1 MDTLLTILKPICQTG
16 MNLSLKKCL
25 VSILQA
31 MIVSWSVNILK
42 LASEFTSRADV
53 SSVVRRIERFHFDAG
68 TRYLG
73 IGGLLL
79 GCEFLSLGFLHR
91 LNNGCILRVIS
102 LISGILL
109 KIASIGKRVHFISDS
124 LVVHLPFNSKAR
136 KEYKPCKTGDYR
148 ILDSMPLFLPA
159 VIFLLKF
166 RVGRSWNLPFRAIV
180 NEVMDNGVYTLFL
193 KESFERGNVGGR
205 KHPGFGDCLSEDF
218 RQCVN
223 PLSAL
228 LLTHVKTCAM
238 ILLRG
243 IVLQVNKNEEQA
255 VCHRRKRAVGLYDVR
270 TLPCEFLAFYIV
282 PSEEIVMRISEKWQN
297 FVKKGYADTGE
308 CQKRGRILSCFRIFH
323 PFNNVLYTRVRE

>member
-16 MNLSLKKCL
+16 MNLSLKKM
-25 VSILQA
+25 SR
-31 MIVSWSVNILK
+31 VNPPGHDCVMVGQHPQTRI
-42 LASEFTSRADV
+42 EFTSRADV

-109 KIASIGKRVHFISDS
+109 KIASIGKEYISS
-124 LVVHLPFNSKAR
+124 AILFVVHLPFNSKAR

-180 NEVMDNGVYTLFL
+180 NEVMDNGVYTPFL
-193 KESFERGNVGGR
+193 KESFERKSFAHKCVVSETETSSSS
-205 KHPGFGDCLSEDF
+205 DLS
-218 RQCVN
+218 N
-223 PLSAL
+223 STP
-228 LLTHVKTCAM
+228 
-238 ILLRG
+238 
-243 IVLQVNKNEEQA
+243 
-255 VCHRRKRAVGLYDVR
+255 
-270 TLPCEFLAFYIV
+270 
-282 PSEEIVMRISEKWQN
+282 
-297 FVKKGYADTGE
+297 KK
-308 CQKRGRILSCFRIFH
+308 
-323 PFNNVLYTRVRE
+323 FNTSNCPI